1 MRGMLDGGWLVWVG
15 VALGSALGGVLR
27 YLVIDGI
34 TMVADPRFPWGTL
47 VVNAVGS
54 LAIGVIAAAV
64 SPESRLVVSPAVRHT
79 LMGGILGGF
88 TTFSSFSLQTLVLVQ
103 TGELGAALLN
113 VLGSVALCLAAC
125 AAGWTVGLW
134 WLR

>member
-1 MRGMLDGGWLVWVG
+1 MADGSALVWVG
-15 VALGSALGGVLR
+15 VALGSAVGGLLR
-27 YLVIDGI
+27 YLVVDAV
-34 TMVADPRFPWGTL
+34 TAVADPRFPWGTL
-47 VVNAVGS
+47 VVNVSGS
-54 LAIGVIAAAV
+54 LAIGVLGALA
-64 SPESRLVVSPAVRHT
+64 SPESRLTISPALRHT

-113 VLGSVALCLAAC
+113 VLGSVSLCLVAC
-125 AAGWTVGLW
+125 AAGWWAGLW